1 MNPIGHDTFN
11 QVTRLLP
18 DPKAFI
24 VWIPAVNPK
33 YMLDGESGPASA
45 HEDLFQGGQVYI
57 AGDFETHPETLK
69 LGNDLAELAG
79 AYPINIEPD
88 ELAGILALDHDLPL
102 LISALVTGLV
112 TSEPG
117 WNEARK
123 LAGFDFARIS
133 SLLEIPENQA
143 LPEAQMIANRNNLQR
158 LINKLMVRLSDVRDE
173 LDDPDSKI
181 IGEVMHNAILA
192 RQIWQKQRE
201 TMSWFEQFQG
211 KPEKPGTIVN
221 RLLGKR
227 QK

>member
-1 MNPIGHDTFN
+1 
-11 QVTRLLP
+11 
-18 DPKAFI
+18 
-24 VWIPAVNPK
+24 
-33 YMLDGESGPASA
+33 
-45 HEDLFQGGQVYI
+45 VYV
-57 AGDFETHPETLK
+57 AGDFETHPEILK

-123 LAGFDFARIS
+123 LAGFNFARLS
-133 SLLEIPENQA
+133 SLLELPENQA
-143 LPEAQMIANRNNLQR
+143 MPEAQMIANRKNLQR
-158 LINKLMVRLSDVRDE
+158 LINKLMERLSDIRDE
-173 LDDPDSKI
+173 LDDPDSRI
-181 IGEVMHNAILA
+181 LGEVIHNAILA

-201 TMSWFEQFQG
+201 TMSWFEQVQG
-211 KPEKPGTIVN
+211 KPEKPGNMVD